1 MGDAAPRAEIDY
13 AAYLALERETDRKY
27 EWFDGRVYAMA
38 GAKPAHHAICARVI
52 AELVR
57 VLGDRPC
64 DVYTSDQKIR
74 VLATGLGTY
83 PDALV
88 VCGPAQFDPEDANA
102 ITNPR
107 LVVEVLSDSTELYD
121 RSTKFE
127 HYKRVPSLCDYVLL
141 SQREAHVEVY
151 SRAEG
156 GRWLYAEARAGE
168 EVALPSL
175 AGALALDRVYRNVT
189 LDPPRALR
197 GVREST

>member
-1 MGDAAPRAEIDY
+1 MGDPAPQTSTDY

-38 GAKPAHHAICARVI
+38 GAKPAHNAICARVI

-57 VLGDRPC
+57 LLGDRPC
-64 DVYTSDQKIR
+64 DVYTSVQKIR

-83 PDALV
+83 SDAMV
-88 VCGPAQFDPEDANA
+88 VCGLAAFDPDDVLA

-127 HYKRVPSLCDYVLL
+127 HYKRIPSLCDYALL
-141 SQREAHVEVY
+141 SQHEAHAEVY

-168 EVALPSL
+168 SVALP
-175 AGALALDRVYRNVT
+175 AIGGALELDRVYRNVT
-189 LDPPRALR
+189 LDPPKGLR
-197 GVREST
+197 GVRESG

>member
-1 MGDAAPRAEIDY
+1 MGDAAPQTTIDY
-13 AAYLALERETDRKY
+13 AAYLALERETDRKH
-27 EWFDGRVYAMA
+27 EWFDGQVYAMA
-38 GAKPAHHAICARVI
+38 GAKPAHNVISARTI
-52 AELVR
+52 GELVR
-57 VLGDRPC
+57 LLGDRPC

-121 RSTKFE
+121 RTTKFE

-141 SQREAHVEVY
+141 SQHDAHVEVF

-156 GRWLYAEARAGE
+156 GRWLYADARGGE
-168 EVALPSL
+168 SVALPSIG
-175 AGALALDRVYRNVT
+175 GALEVDRVYRNVT

-197 GVREST
+197 DV